1 MEQLS
6 PNENTSENDR
16 SRIQHILESYE
27 QGFLKKL
34 FAVPHKDSIFEMYID
49 TRTRDMIGLQ
59 WTAVQE
65 APQCFIAISDT
76 DYTRVW
82 NDYKSQ
88 GSFLR
93 SCQSWKKEIEQA
105 KGRAVQSLEM
115 GAEEKFAIRLYEVMK
130 FVCKDRRLKG
140 GR

>member
-1 MEQLS
+1 MRQLNPDGS
-6 PNENTSENDR
+6 MPENDKDM
-16 SRIQHILESYE
+16 IQYILEAYK

-34 FAVPHKDSIFEMYID
+34 FAVPHKDFIFEMYINTQ
-49 TRTRDMIGLQ
+49 TRYTIGLQ
-59 WTAVQE
+59 WTDTQE
-65 APQCFIAISDT
+65 EPQCFVDINDI

-82 NDYKSQ
+82 NDYISQ

-130 FVCKDRRLKG
+130 FVCKDRRLKQ
-140 GR
+140 